1 MQLIDNSKVNSMES
15 IENNKSSDSDLN
27 IEVGNNLASRW
38 SRLGAVFID
47 TIIMVLIAII
57 LIYVSGIYESLS
69 ELESISLLKRVI
81 IGLIGSIFF
90 LIINGKLLVSYGQ
103 TVGKKI
109 LRIKI
114 VTLDGQ
120 LPNIKTLIFKRYA
133 LFLFIQHTPIIG
145 QFISLI
151 NPLFIFNKEKR
162 CLHDLVASTK
172 VINV

>member
-1 MQLIDNSKVNSMES
+1 MES

-27 IEVGNNLASRW
+27 IEVGNNLASKW
-38 SRLGAVFID
+38 SRLGAFFID

-90 LIINGKLLVSYGQ
+90 LIINGKLLISYGQ

-133 LFLFIQHTPIIG
+133 LFLFIQHIPIIG
-145 QFISLI
+145 QFISMI

-162 CLHDLVASTK
+162 CLHDLVAGTK